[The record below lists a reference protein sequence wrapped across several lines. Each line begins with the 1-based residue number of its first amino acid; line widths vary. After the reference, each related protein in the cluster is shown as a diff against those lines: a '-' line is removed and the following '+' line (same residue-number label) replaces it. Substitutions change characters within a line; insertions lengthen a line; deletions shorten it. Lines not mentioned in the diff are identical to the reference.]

1 MLVKIL
7 LQQCLRIW
15 AETGIKRGMM
25 VFRQSMHTH
34 IWRESKCREK
44 EEVERNVITRDGE
57 VEKEGQKQGEKGDRD
72 RQRDIKDL
80 HVERL
85 YVKREDKKNTVLCN
99 SYIAAI
105 FENVA
110 RKTELDKRRKREI

>member
-7 LQQCLRIW
+7 LRQSLRIW

-44 EEVERNVITRDGE
+44 EEVERNVITTGGE
-57 VEKEGQKQGEKGDRD
+57 GEKE
-72 RQRDIKDL
+72 
-80 HVERL
+80 
-85 YVKREDKKNTVLCN
+85 
-99 SYIAAI
+99 
-105 FENVA
+105 
-110 RKTELDKRRKREI
+110 